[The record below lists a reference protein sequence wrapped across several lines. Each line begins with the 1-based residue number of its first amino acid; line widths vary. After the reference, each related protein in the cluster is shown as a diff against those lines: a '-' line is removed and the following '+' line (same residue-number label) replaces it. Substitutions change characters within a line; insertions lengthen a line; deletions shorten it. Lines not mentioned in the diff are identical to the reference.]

1 MGMRPNFMRLT
12 EVANV
17 RQGPAA
23 QKDESTNGRCLS
35 IGVSDL
41 GGLTVRPASLQT
53 VPCPNWPQK
62 HMLRDGDIIV
72 SNRNR
77 PLRASVFE
85 GQRETDLPVVAAN
98 HCLVISPD
106 EEMVRPIYL
115 AGLLRSGYGQI
126 LVESLYT
133 VSTSISLINIKAFNE
148 LNIPLPALHVQD
160 VIARTFAEHQEY
172 VSALNEEVTLS
183 EALLTATLAQVLEVG
198 RD

>member
-1 MGMRPNFMRLT
+1 MSSEFVRLGD
-12 EVANV
+12 VARV

-23 QKDESTNGRCLS
+23 QKEESTNGRCFS
-35 IGVSDL
+35 VSVGDL
-41 GGLTVRPASLQT
+41 TGLTVRPDSLQAG
-53 VPCPNWPQK
+53 PCPSWPYK
-62 HMLRDGDIIV
+62 HMLQDGDVVV

-85 GQRETDLPVVAAN
+85 GQRQTDSPVVAAN

-106 EEMVRPIYL
+106 KDMVHSVYL

-133 VSTSISLINIKAFNE
+133 VSTSISLINIKALNE
-148 LNIPLPALHVQD
+148 LEIPLPPLRVQD
-160 VIARTFAEHQEY
+160 LIARTFTEHQEY
-172 VSALNEEVTLS
+172 VSALTEEITLS
-183 EALLTATLAQVLEVG
+183 ETLLTATLARVLEVI

>member
-1 MGMRPNFMRLT
+1 MRSNFMRLD
-12 EVANV
+12 EVARV

-23 QKDESTNGRCLS
+23 QKDESTTGRCLS

-41 GGLTVRPASLQT
+41 VGLMVRPDSLQAA
-53 VPCPNWPQK
+53 PCPNGPQK

-98 HCLVISPD
+98 HCLVISPN
-106 EEMVRPIYL
+106 ENMVRPVYL

-126 LVESLYT
+126 LVKSLYT

-148 LNIPLPALHVQD
+148 LEIPLPPLHVQD
-160 VIARTFAEHQEY
+160 LIARTFTEHQEY
-172 VSALNEEVTLS
+172 VSALNEEITLS
-183 EALLTATLAQVLEVG
+183 NTLLTATLARVLEVG